1 MSAYEARQL
10 LRPGLLEGVSV
21 LVAGASAGAQPASAL
36 TPLARALRGLGAAVA
51 ECRPEHPGGRA
62 PEEEDLE
69 LAVEDA
75 VGLLGGGAD
84 VLVLDAASLF
94 APGGRVALVG
104 CLQASWG
111 LIRAIANRAFLGAG
125 GGGRVL
131 MIAPPAS
138 AGEHA
143 DAAVAALEN
152 LARTLSIEWAR
163 HGSRPSRWHPAGA
176 PPPAELA
183 DVAAYLASSAGSLFL
198 GLPARS
204 ARRPG
209 RPGGRAF

>member
-1 MSAYEARQL
+1 MSTSEARQL
-10 LRPGLLEGVSV
+10 LRPGLLEAVSV
-21 LVAGASAGAQPASAL
+21 LVAGAPEGARPGSAL
-36 TPLARALRGLGAAVA
+36 APLAPALRGLGAAVA
-51 ECRPEHPGGRA
+51 ECRPEHPGGGA
-62 PEEEDLE
+62 LEEEELE

-75 VGLLGGGAD
+75 LGLLGGGAQ

-94 APGGRVALVG
+94 AAGGRDALVG

-111 LIRAIANRAFLGAG
+111 LIRAIASRAFLSA

-131 MIAPPAS
+131 MIAPAAG

-163 HGSRPSRWHPAGA
+163 HGVTAVAVA
-176 PPPAELA
+176 PGGSTSPAELA
-183 DVAAYLASSAGSLFL
+183 DVAAYLASSAGAYFSGCLL
-198 GLPARS
+198 DLRGGPH
-204 ARRPG
+204 G
-209 RPGGRAF
+209 PGGRAF